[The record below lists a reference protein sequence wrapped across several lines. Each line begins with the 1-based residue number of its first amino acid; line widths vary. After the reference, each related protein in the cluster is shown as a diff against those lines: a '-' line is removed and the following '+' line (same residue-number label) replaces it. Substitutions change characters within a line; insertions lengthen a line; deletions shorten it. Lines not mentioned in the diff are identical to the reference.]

1 MAGENLDLL
10 RHSPLFAGFSD
21 EHFQI
26 LLPLALTQEFGA
38 GDVIIKEGD
47 PGDRFYILV
56 DGVMDIVKETEDGV
70 SHTLASLEDKG
81 DFFGEMSI
89 IDIQPRSATVRAREK
104 SQLVVFTNMALVEL
118 FDTYPEVLSII
129 ALNIARVLSQRLR
142 TVDEA
147 LAALSS

>member
-21 EHFQI
+21 EHFQL

-47 PGDRFYILV
+47 PGDRFFILV
-56 DGVMDIVKETEDGV
+56 DGVLDIVKETEDGA
-70 SHTLASLEDKG
+70 SHTLASLEDQG
-81 DFFGEMSI
+81 DFVGEMSI